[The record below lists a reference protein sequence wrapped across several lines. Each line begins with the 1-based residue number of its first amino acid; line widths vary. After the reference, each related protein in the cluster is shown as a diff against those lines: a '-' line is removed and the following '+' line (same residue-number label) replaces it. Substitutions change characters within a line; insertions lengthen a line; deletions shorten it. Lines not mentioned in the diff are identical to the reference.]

1 MYTLSLMQKII
12 KLVQKASTPEKKP
25 VLERKHKTTERKDG
39 SLHFLITC
47 QSGLESLVKR
57 DCEKLRLED
66 IHAQD
71 RLVKCSGTQK
81 NLYEL
86 LVWSRFANR
95 VYLSLAEESI
105 TDFERL
111 FAVCADIDWG
121 AYLTGRERIIIEAS
135 STRSTLSSVPTI
147 QSIAQ
152 KAIYGTM
159 NTPNTTSGVE
169 VHILILIID
178 DIAHILLDVTG
189 EPLHKRGYRIEAGE
203 APIKENLAAA
213 IVAWS
218 NWKYSTPLI
227 DPFCGSGTIPIEA
240 AMIARNIAPGLM
252 RHFRIES
259 LISHNKELLTE
270 VKTEAKA
277 KSYPSGKYTIIGR
290 DIEPEMIRIAHG
302 NAMRAGVQ
310 DDIVF
315 EVGNYTESS
324 ITDKTIVTN
333 PPYGNRLQWVDLGDI
348 YDKLKRE
355 IEWGA
360 GGFITSYDIG
370 KNQLANK
377 KVLNGAEECR
387 YWYKKN

>member
-1 MYTLSLMQKII
+1 MQKEN
-12 KLVQKASTPEKKP
+12 Q
-25 VLERKHKTTERKDG
+25 
-39 SLHFLITC
+39 FLLTC
-47 QSGLESLVKR
+47 QSWLESLVKR
-57 DCEKLRLED
+57 ECEKLRLSD
-66 IHAQD
+66 IRAQD

-95 VYLSLAEESI
+95 VYLSLNEAKTI
-105 TDFERL
+105 DFDNL
-111 FAVCADIDWG
+111 FDLCSNIDWS
-121 AYLTGRERIIIEAS
+121 AHLTGRERIVIEAS
-135 STRSTLSSVPTI
+135 STRSALTSIPTI

-169 VHILILIID
+169 IHILILIID

-189 EPLHKRGYRIEAGE
+189 DPLHKRGYRIEAGE
-203 APIKENLAAA
+203 APIKENLWAAM
-213 IVAWS
+213 VAWA
-218 NWKYSTPLI
+218 NWKYSSPLL
-227 DPFCGSGTIPIEA
+227 DPFCWSGTIPIEA

-259 LISHNKELLTE
+259 LISHKKELFME
-270 VKTEAKA
+270 VKSEAKW

-290 DIEPEMIRIAHG
+290 DRDPEMIRIANG
-302 NAMRAGVQ
+302 NAMRAWVQ

-315 EVGNYTESS
+315 EVGDYLEDSKWLSTS
-324 ITDKTIVTN
+324 IDVTWQSRITIVSN

-348 YDKLKRE
+348 YDKLKKE
-355 IEWGA
+355 VEWGA

-370 KNQLANK
+370 RNQLANK

-387 YWYKKN
+387 YWYKK